1 MKLKKLLLS
10 SMLVA
15 TATITLASC
24 GKKKPSKPADT
35 TGTPVTTTTP
45 VETEKDAIEKIE
57 EYDVTKAIETLENW
71 LVDNYLNISKTGTK
85 YDTVTGKVKTTSS
98 LDVQVSYNQMIE
110 AYWNSTSN
118 SAYAE
123 STSGHL
129 FKAIA
134 ETITNTRGTDS
145 TGTSTQ
151 KEDYEYSALA
161 DVVPESAIEKA
172 AKEFAEYILTTDIL
186 KELKNSDIN
195 KYKDSAFA
203 LIKPY
208 LSIEETS
215 GIPYVDPAKVAE
227 ASEGKFSLE
236 SIFALYAPLQEKG
249 FFSMDVNSDTM
260 TISFKL
266 DHEAIS
272 DYLTEMQNE
281 EKTIGDVIEDIYGSE
296 VIDKLNT
303 LTSESNA
310 ESINKAIDVIK
321 SILSSIEF
329 TQSMV
334 EGKDFTAET
343 LFSVLET
350 PVVVDEIT
358 PIIDMIDVEF
368 GNTEAGTFN
377 VFVRFPMPGEDG
389 LMNAC
394 LVAEFNPET
403 KDFNAIVAPAMF
415 DEENKKFV
423 PVEAAA
429 MATVNYNYFDEM
441 DENPDELIWEL
452 DIDSAL
458 LGMLAGDSEMFQN
471 LSGLKVTYS
480 QELIYALEEAPLIA
494 VPVSGSSTE
503 TAIGTKDVY
512 NIIIKL
518 GEETMPLASLSLN
531 NYDDG
536 EKTADLVVMGGM
548 FEATFKTNEIDATLY
563 SESGSK
569 NIKLAYDSENPEYQ
583 YALTLTIADYDSS
596 DKLLKTEVYGLYN
609 NDNVIKAT
617 ISKTVSEKDYS
628 NEEFVLTF
636 KENGLSFTESSEV
649 SYVTSTASGNVQKKN
664 TYNTQVDLAYED
676 SELTFDVASTRN
688 NLPEF
693 TFNAVASLAD
703 KKITIDQVQYEA
715 GKKSSEDN
723 LVIEISQ
730 DGEQKQAL
738 EDKVEA
744 DLAATGKDGIVGKT
758 ISELYSDT
766 TLDQI
771 VFVNGDQTRATMTFK
786 DNVLLAVGKHNGYSS
801 KIDCYYTSDF
811 IATADFNNAVSYD
824 AKIEKTKEGIE
835 TLRYDA
841 YGKGSINV
849 TTLYSS
855 EFDKTLHYVFA
866 YDVKTKE
873 IYIADNSN
881 NYAKVATYEGSV
893 SAADMNAAH
902 AKFEEFIA
910 DIDLDNL
917 NEIVT
922 STYGSKGY
930 TFRFSTKKVS

>member
-35 TGTPVTTTTP
+35 TGTPVTTTNP
-45 VETEKDAIEKIE
+45 VETDKDAIEKIE
-57 EYDVTKAIETLENW
+57 DYDLTEAIETLENW

-110 AYWNSTSN
+110 AYWNNTSKSTLE
-118 SAYAE
+118 E
-123 STSGHL
+123 SSSGHL

-134 ETITNTRGTDS
+134 ETIETSKKTDS

-151 KEDYEYSALA
+151 KEEYEYSALA

-172 AKEFAEYILTTDIL
+172 AQEFAQYLLTADIL

-195 KYKDSAFA
+195 KYKDAAFA

-236 SIFALYAPLQEKG
+236 SIVALYAPLQEKG

-266 DHEAIS
+266 DHDAIIT
-272 DYLTEMQNE
+272 YLTEMQAE

-310 ESINKAIDVIK
+310 ESINKAIGVIK

-329 TQSMV
+329 TQSMA
-334 EGKDFTAET
+334 EGMDFTADT

-358 PIIDMIDVEF
+358 PILDMIDVEF

-377 VFVRFPMPGEDG
+377 VYVGFPMPGEDG

-394 LVAEFNPET
+394 LSAEYNPET

-480 QELIYALEEAPLIA
+480 QELLYALVEKPIIVA
-494 VPVSGSSTE
+494 PVSDSSTE

-512 NIIIKL
+512 NFIIKL
-518 GEETMPLASLSLN
+518 GDETMPLASLTLN

-536 EKTADLVVMGGM
+536 EKTANIVVMGM
-548 FEATFKTNEIDATLY
+548 FEATFKTNEIDATIY
-563 SESGSK
+563 TESGSK
-569 NIKLAYDSENPEYQ
+569 KFNLAYDSDNPEYQ

-676 SELTFDVASTRN
+676 SELTFDVASTTN

-758 ISELYSDT
+758 ISEIYSDT

-786 DNVLLAVGKHNGYSS
+786 DNVLSAAGKYNGYSR
-801 KIDCYYTSDF
+801 KLDCYYTADF
-811 IATADFNNAVSYD
+811 TATADFNNAVSYD

-866 YDVKTKE
+866 YDVKTKA
-873 IYIADNSN
+873 IYIADS
-881 NYAKVATYEGSV
+881 NYAKVDNYEATIDML
-893 SAADMNAAH
+893 AARVE
-902 AKFEEFIA
+902 FEEFIA

-930 TFRFSTKKVS
+930 TFRFFTKKVS